1 MVKLEEER
9 DSNSM
14 VKSLL
19 SSLLTLG
26 AVDQFKALTI
36 IELSERIGMD
46 VRHVDSSIRILINS
60 GYVASICSEGNIKF
74 YLTPNGILAAS
85 SLYS

>member
-1 MVKLEEER
+1 MVR
-9 DSNSM
+9 SI
-14 VKSLL
+14 L

-26 AVDQFKALTI
+26 AVDPLKALTLR
-36 IELSERIGMD
+36 ELSERTGIET
-46 VRHVDSSIRILINS
+46 VHIDSSIRILIYS
-60 GYVASICSEGNIKF
+60 GYVSSIDSENGIRF